1 MFVSNLNELVIFY
14 SSWNLRAYGFLITS
28 GKIWLIIKFFNFAYL
43 KAIKFRGINYCGMYN
58 SRVIK
63 DEFLRD
69 LFLVIRCARK
79 ILWNLFLLVGDLQ
92 DCCECFIT
100 EIRNKTNENRKKKDN
115 FCGIYFCEWS
125 SGNVLWNFFLL
136 ITKNHRILR
145 NLFLRF
151 RNKSAKIDSALTNFE
166 RINSLK
172 LIFKANYGN
181 IAKSQN
187 ETISSKSL
195 HWL

>member
-1 MFVSNLNELVIFY
+1 MFLTVTEILLWMFVSNLNELVIFY

-100 EIRNKTNENRKKKDN
+100 EIRNKTNENRKKKTIFVEFIFANDHQAMFYGIFFCWSPKTTA
-115 FCGIYFCEWS
+115 FCGIYFC
-125 SGNVLWNFFLL
+125 VLG
-136 ITKNHRILR
+136 
-145 NLFLRF
+145 
-151 RNKSAKIDSALTNFE
+151 TNPQ
-166 RINSLK
+166 K
-172 LIFKANYGN
+172 LIPR
-181 IAKSQN
+181 
-187 ETISSKSL
+187 
-195 HWL
+195 